1 MPARP
6 LNVQSVPYSE
16 RVDRDQDEPRWLG
29 PEELAAWMS
38 YVAATTLLDSA
49 LDRQLQREAGMP
61 LAYYQILAM
70 LADVPERTLRMSD
83 LAAITQSSQS
93 RLSHAVTRLERRGW
107 IRRRPCSEDRRSTWA
122 TLTDTGYAALA
133 AAAPGH
139 VAAVREHLF
148 DRLSCEQVRQL
159 QAICRT
165 VLAGMAMVPD
175 VPPRVPAPEPNP
187 SS

>member
-1 MPARP
+1 MPPRP
-6 LNVQSVPYSE
+6 LNVQSVPYSG

-107 IRRRPCSEDRRSTWA
+107 ILRRPCSEDRRSTWA

-148 DRLSCEQVRQL
+148 DQLSCEQVRQL

-175 VPPRVPAPEPNP
+175 VPPRVPAPEPSP

>member
-1 MPARP
+1 
-6 LNVQSVPYSE
+6 
-16 RVDRDQDEPRWLG
+16 
-29 PEELAAWMS
+29 
-38 YVAATTLLDSA
+38 
-49 LDRQLQREAGMP
+49 
-61 LAYYQILAM
+61 M

-165 VLAGMAMVPD
+165 VLAGMAMVPG

>member
-6 LNVQSVPYSE
+6 LNVQSVPYSG

-70 LADVPERTLRMSD
+70 LADVPERTLRTRSPG
-83 LAAITQSSQS
+83 SSGAGGS
-93 RLSHAVTRLERRGW
+93 CAGPARR
-107 IRRRPCSEDRRSTWA
+107 
-122 TLTDTGYAALA
+122 TG
-133 AAAPGH
+133 AAPGL
-139 VAAVREHLF
+139 R
-148 DRLSCEQVRQL
+148 
-159 QAICRT
+159 
-165 VLAGMAMVPD
+165 
-175 VPPRVPAPEPNP
+175 
-187 SS
+187 

>member
-6 LNVQSVPYSE
+6 LKVQSVPYSE

-93 RLSHAVTRLERRGW
+93 RLSHAVRLERRGW
-107 IRRRPCSEDRRSTWA
+107 ICAGPARGP
-122 TLTDTGYAALA
+122 
-133 AAAPGH
+133 AAAPVH
-139 VAAVREHLF
+139 VSETGTRAGGRRPGSRVACA
-148 DRLSCEQVRQL
+148 STVRQAVL
-159 QAICRT
+159 QSCGTAGHLPDR
-165 VLAGMAMVPD
+165 ASGMAWSPD
-175 VPPRVPAPEPNP
+175 SRRGCRHRPIP